1 MYYIYILDIY
11 ILYIYIH
18 IYTYI
23 YIYIIAYIL
32 YIYIKF
38 LPFKFSAAITPSDH
52 APCRSDRTRQ
62 TRLSQVHHILR
73 GGTIQTNAES
83 GHKLHLSQVWS
94 IRTRLQILTQ
104 KHGCSNLLTWLVLSS
119 YTPDTDKLWRQR
131 KAFGMHF
138 GKWKYATS
146 NTPQGINALSCCQSV
161 CSKAS
166 ESNFGSESPRS
177 LLPPADFGMMQFA
190 FNSVCQQLHL
200 YPPGPRETVASPI
213 PRKEMKDLRWVP
225 WVRWCLLHFVTFS
238 TGNGSAAKFFN
249 GAWSEQS
256 RILTDSYHLRTAR
269 HYRIIRSS
277 CLQSEPWSES
287 IWVLSVGGFRD
298 VVSFILRRNPG
309 SWVS

>member
-1 MYYIYILDIY
+1 MGARTCWLDWSFPHT
-11 ILYIYIH
+11 L
-18 IYTYI
+18 
-23 YIYIIAYIL
+23 
-32 YIYIKF
+32 
-38 LPFKFSAAITPSDH
+38 
-52 APCRSDRTRQ
+52 Q
-62 TRLSQVHHILR
+62 TLTNYGVR
-73 GGTIQTNAES
+73 GRHLACTLANES
-83 GHKLHLSQVWS
+83 MLH
-94 IRTRLQILTQ
+94 R
-104 KHGCSNLLTWLVLSS
+104 
-119 YTPDTDKLWRQR
+119 
-131 KAFGMHF
+131 
-138 GKWKYATS
+138 
-146 NTPQGINALSCCQSV
+146 TPQGINALSCCQSE